1 MPINADKPHLWKQD
15 ILQSVDLFN
24 RWFMKF
30 APKAFRDT
38 RIRVTKQVEEA
49 LLLTNDLRGLSH
61 DQQRQLVI
69 RRTLRLGPGHP
80 GTLSHQPIPI
90 DQDTPM
96 CTCPP
101 LARDRLIGL
110 SGAGKSVVG
119 TMEAGSIPPRMT
131 SSLLAENLARIVRII
146 SRMLD
151 KDILP
156 WIGGRRPATDVERH
170 RASTIVADRLCG
182 SISDPIIRNAQE
194 KRQLAIMAAY
204 LKRKGYNQQSLQA
217 GETLIAMQ
225 PGTFAFRVN
234 VVVGDVRK
242 VKLPIDVVIQPKV
255 PRKSRLPILME
266 AKSAGDFTNVNK
278 RRKEEATKMHQLRA
292 VYGDGVEFIL
302 LLCGYFDSG
311 YLGYEAAE
319 GIDWIWEHRLSDL
332 DLLGI

>member
-1 MPINADKPHLWKQD
+1 I
-15 ILQSVDLFN
+15 S
-24 RWFMKF
+24 
-30 APKAFRDT
+30 
-38 RIRVTKQVEEA
+38 
-49 LLLTNDLRGLSH
+49 
-61 DQQRQLVI
+61 
-69 RRTLRLGPGHP
+69 
-80 GTLSHQPIPI
+80 
-90 DQDTPM
+90 
-96 CTCPP
+96 
-101 LARDRLIGL
+101 
-110 SGAGKSVVG
+110 
-119 TMEAGSIPPRMT
+119 
-131 SSLLAENLARIVRII
+131 

-217 GETLIAMQ
+217 GQPLVAMQ

-255 PRKSRLPILME
+255 PRKSKLPILME

-292 VYGDGVEFIL
+292 TYGDGVEFIL

-319 GIDWIWEHRLSDL
+319 GMIKISGLAGLYCYFLLLADAWLADGGFGIWLIPSEFMDVNYGQAVKRYLTEDVKLVHIHRFCPADVQFSDAL
-332 DLLGI
+332 VSSAVVVFEKTLRPP